1 MKLSSFENLLS
12 KEMER
17 KEFLLYLGLFFLA
30 ITGISSLLKSIS
42 ESIHTDTNTSD
53 PHSFSYGVYGGVQKG
68 GGKLNG

>member
-1 MKLSSFENLLS
+1 MNIPSFEKLLE

-17 KEFLLYLGLFFLA
+17 KEFLVYLGLFFLA
-30 ITGISSLLKSIS
+30 VTGVSSLLKSIS

-53 PHSFSYGVYGGVQKG
+53 PNSFSYGVYGGVQKG